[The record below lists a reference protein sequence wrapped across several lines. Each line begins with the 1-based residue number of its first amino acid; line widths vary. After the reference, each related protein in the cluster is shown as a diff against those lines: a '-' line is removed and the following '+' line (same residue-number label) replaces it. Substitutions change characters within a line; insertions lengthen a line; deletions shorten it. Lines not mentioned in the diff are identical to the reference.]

1 MEINFSKTQF
11 KLLLNFSQGLY
22 IIVAALLA
30 AVVVAAYNTTIVFGA
45 ILLMLIAPI
54 VALSLVGKKL
64 IFSFANALSD
74 DLGED
79 NA

>member
-45 ILLMLIAPI
+45 
-54 VALSLVGKKL
+54 K
-64 IFSFANALSD
+64 
-74 DLGED
+74 
-79 NA
+79 